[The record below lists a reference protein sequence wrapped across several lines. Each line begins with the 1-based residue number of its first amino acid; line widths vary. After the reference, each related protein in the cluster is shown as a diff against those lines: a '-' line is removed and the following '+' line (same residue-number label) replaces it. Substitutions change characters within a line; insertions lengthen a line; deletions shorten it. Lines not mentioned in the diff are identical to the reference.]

1 MTRPLDGPVD
11 TVVASGKQNWAL
23 LLELGFDS
31 GVVNVWSGTG
41 ELIANS
47 KTWQGLGDMGSISGV
62 TEVTDLT
69 DVVLK
74 ATLSHIMTGLMP
86 ELVDEVT
93 TQDTTFRPFEFLIV
107 FFDDDRVVLG
117 TVILAV
123 GFIDQIQLAVD
134 ADSGGITIDL
144 VTETALL
151 TRSNFVRLTNDAQQ
165 NIFPGDLGLQFVTDL
180 DDQIIWGNSGDVS
193 TVGRGGGGGRGGE
206 FNFRGGF

>member
-1 MTRPLDGPVD
+1 MTRPLTGPVD
-11 TVVASGKQNWAL
+11 TVVSSGKQNWAL

-41 ELIANS
+41 ELPANG

-123 GFIDQIQLAVD
+123 GFIDQVQLAVD
-134 ADSGGITIDL
+134 GDGGGITIDL

-180 DDQIIWGNSGDVS
+180 DEQIIWGNSGDVT
-193 TVGRGGGGGRGGE
+193 TVGRGGLGIIPDVRKE
-206 FNFRGGF
+206 RV

>member
-1 MTRPLDGPVD
+1 MARDLDPPVD
-11 TVVASGKQNWAL
+11 IAVASGKQNWAL

-31 GVVNVWSGTG
+31 GVVNVWSGGG
-41 ELIANS
+41 ELVANG
-47 KTWQGLGDMGSISGV
+47 KKWQGLGDMGSISGV

-74 ATLSHIMTGLMP
+74 ATLSHVMTGLMP
-86 ELVDEVT
+86 ELVTEMT

-107 FFDDDRVVLG
+107 FFDDNRVVLG

-123 GFIDQIQLAVD
+123 GFIDQVQLSVD
-134 ADSGGITIDL
+134 GDSGGITIDL

-151 TRSNFVRLTNDAQQ
+151 GRSNFVRLTNDAQQ

-180 DDQIIWGNSGDVS
+180 DDQIIWGNSGDV
-193 TVGRGGGGGRGGE
+193 TTIGRGSGGGRGRRTE
-206 FNFRGGF
+206 VF